1 MAVAEPKM
9 TMVTAYSNDD
19 PACPHCGASMWE
31 ATTTLGHLLVG
42 WPHGGFI
49 HTRADG
55 YAHAGDYLEMDCV
68 ECHKPSAVRFGE
80 QGGVTLLAARTHADE
95 LLAGTV

>member
-1 MAVAEPKM
+1 MKAKPRA

-31 ATTTLGHLLVG
+31 AKTTLGHILIG

-49 HTRADG
+49 HTRTDG
-55 YAHAGDYLEMDCV
+55 YAHAGDYLEMDCP
-68 ECHKPSAVRFGE
+68 ECRRPSAVSFG
-80 QGGVTLLAARTHADE
+80 QNGGVTLIAARTEKDE
-95 LLAGTV
+95 QLVGVW